1 MILLIDRS
9 LPHWEAWKGNKAQE
23 LVSKQ
28 VSLGRRGRG
37 SVAAQTGEGPSQG
50 REEEGSHEEEP
61 EAGQDKISA
70 SF

>member
-1 MILLIDRS
+1 MKVSPIGRLGR
-9 LPHWEAWKGNKAQE
+9 KGAQE

-28 VSLGRRGRG
+28 VSLGRCGRG
-37 SVAAQTGEGPSQG
+37 SVAVQTGEGPSQG
-50 REEEGSHEEEP
+50 REEKGSDEEEP